1 MSIRAIR
8 SSIERRA
15 EQHLEAVV
23 LASAGGV
30 QLDDAR
36 VEDRLRVTQVRLR
49 ESELLLVLA
58 EVALDPREL
67 LVGEVVRVDGPL
79 QVRVEPLDLS
89 EDVARLSLLGRDRA
103 RSSLRRRGSPKG
115 RHKDDQPRQR
125 LPTKAGGHALPGH
138 DGRTGRGP
146 VRHEHGTL
154 TTTSDDRKRQGGPNR
169 EFRSRVVTVP
179 PVGEPGTGLRA
190 GLVAASVAILVALQL
205 PAASGAGAPSLRERA
220 QQLRSEN
227 ATLEGEAGAA
237 WLSSVSLSTRLEQ
250 TRAALVRFRARTQE
264 ISAHRAEAQ
273 QTLRLARRT
282 LKASQGALAERLRAM
297 YEQDETDPMAVL
309 MGATSVDDAITRI
322 EGLHRMARQDH
333 AVIAEA
339 KAAKKRLIAATQR
352 LASQEAQARE
362 TEAATAATVAA
373 LDATRREQQ
382 AQYASLQAEQRSN
395 SAHIS
400 SLESQARELAAV
412 PAPSPRGR
420 TLTVLATGY
429 SLSGHTATGVPVG
442 YGIVA
447 VDPSV
452 IPLGTH
458 LTVPGYGEGV
468 AADTGGAVAGA
479 RIDLWFPTRAE
490 GLAWGTRTVSVTLH

>member
-1 MSIRAIR
+1 MTANAK
-8 SSIERRA
+8 EG
-15 EQHLEAVV
+15 H
-23 LASAGGV
+23 
-30 QLDDAR
+30 
-36 VEDRLRVTQVRLR
+36 R
-49 ESELLLVLA
+49 ES
-58 EVALDPREL
+58 
-67 LVGEVVRVDGPL
+67 
-79 QVRVEPLDLS
+79 
-89 EDVARLSLLGRDRA
+89 
-103 RSSLRRRGSPKG
+103 
-115 RHKDDQPRQR
+115 
-125 LPTKAGGHALPGH
+125 
-138 DGRTGRGP
+138 
-146 VRHEHGTL
+146 
-154 TTTSDDRKRQGGPNR
+154 
-169 EFRSRVVTVP
+169 RSRVVTVP

-264 ISAHRAEAQ
+264 ISAQRAEAQ

-339 KAAKKRLIAATQR
+339 KAAKKRLVAATQR

-382 AQYASLQAEQRSN
+382 AQYASLQARAEVELG
-395 SAHIS
+395 AH
-400 SLESQARELAAV
+400 LVAR
-412 PAPSPRGR
+412 
-420 TLTVLATGY
+420 
-429 SLSGHTATGVPVG
+429 
-442 YGIVA
+442 
-447 VDPSV
+447 
-452 IPLGTH
+452 
-458 LTVPGYGEGV
+458 
-468 AADTGGAVAGA
+468 VAGA
-479 RIDLWFPTRAE
+479 RAGRCPGTVPARPHPDRPRHRLLALRPHGDRSPGRLRNRRRRPERDPARHSPDRPRLRRRRRGRHRWRGRGSAHRPLVPDPGRSPRLGNSDGERHASLALW
-490 GLAWGTRTVSVTLH
+490 L

>member
-1 MSIRAIR
+1 M
-8 SSIERRA
+8 
-15 EQHLEAVV
+15 
-23 LASAGGV
+23 
-30 QLDDAR
+30 
-36 VEDRLRVTQVRLR
+36 
-49 ESELLLVLA
+49 
-58 EVALDPREL
+58 
-67 LVGEVVRVDGPL
+67 
-79 QVRVEPLDLS
+79 
-89 EDVARLSLLGRDRA
+89 
-103 RSSLRRRGSPKG
+103 
-115 RHKDDQPRQR
+115 
-125 LPTKAGGHALPGH
+125 
-138 DGRTGRGP
+138 
-146 VRHEHGTL
+146 
-154 TTTSDDRKRQGGPNR
+154 
-169 EFRSRVVTVP
+169 P

-412 PAPSPRGR
+412 PAPSPHGR

-442 YGIVA
+442 YGVVA

-490 GLAWGTRTVSVTLH
+490 ALAWGTRTVSVTLH

>member
-1 MSIRAIR
+1 M
-8 SSIERRA
+8 
-15 EQHLEAVV
+15 
-23 LASAGGV
+23 
-30 QLDDAR
+30 
-36 VEDRLRVTQVRLR
+36 
-49 ESELLLVLA
+49 
-58 EVALDPREL
+58 
-67 LVGEVVRVDGPL
+67 
-79 QVRVEPLDLS
+79 
-89 EDVARLSLLGRDRA
+89 
-103 RSSLRRRGSPKG
+103 
-115 RHKDDQPRQR
+115 
-125 LPTKAGGHALPGH
+125 
-138 DGRTGRGP
+138 
-146 VRHEHGTL
+146 
-154 TTTSDDRKRQGGPNR
+154 
-169 EFRSRVVTVP
+169 P

-339 KAAKKRLIAATQR
+339 KAAKKRLVAATQR

-382 AQYASLQAEQRSN
+382 AQYASLQAQQRSN

-412 PAPSPRGR
+412 PAPSPHGR

-490 GLAWGTRTVSVTLH
+490 ALAWGTRTVSVTLH

>member
-1 MSIRAIR
+1 M
-8 SSIERRA
+8 
-15 EQHLEAVV
+15 
-23 LASAGGV
+23 
-30 QLDDAR
+30 
-36 VEDRLRVTQVRLR
+36 
-49 ESELLLVLA
+49 
-58 EVALDPREL
+58 
-67 LVGEVVRVDGPL
+67 
-79 QVRVEPLDLS
+79 
-89 EDVARLSLLGRDRA
+89 
-103 RSSLRRRGSPKG
+103 
-115 RHKDDQPRQR
+115 
-125 LPTKAGGHALPGH
+125 
-138 DGRTGRGP
+138 
-146 VRHEHGTL
+146 
-154 TTTSDDRKRQGGPNR
+154 
-169 EFRSRVVTVP
+169 P

-282 LKASQGALAERLRAM
+282 LKASQGALAERLRAL

-339 KAAKKRLIAATQR
+339 KAAKKRLVAATQR

-382 AQYASLQAEQRSN
+382 AQYASLQAQQRSN

-412 PAPSPRGR
+412 PAPSPHGR

-442 YGIVA
+442 YGVVA

-490 GLAWGTRTVSVTLH
+490 ALAWGTRTVSVTLH